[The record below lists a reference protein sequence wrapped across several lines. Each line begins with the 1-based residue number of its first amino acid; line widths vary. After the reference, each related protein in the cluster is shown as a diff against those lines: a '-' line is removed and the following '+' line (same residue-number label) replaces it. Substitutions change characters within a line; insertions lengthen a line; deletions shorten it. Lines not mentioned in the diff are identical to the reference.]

1 VKGET
6 SLNPLSLSLSNPRL
20 PGTSPLGLASLNR
33 KDLPIVV
40 TLGGVGPCYASLAFY
55 FIAFAPSYKLCDN
68 NLLSR
73 TNTMDPPSWIRLL
86 ERFAQNPQKKREQ
99 VLNHLNEDVI
109 KEQSPEQDDEV
120 STRAPPSDEVI

>member
-6 SLNPLSLSLSNPRL
+6 SPNPLNLSLSNPRL

-40 TLGGVGPCYASLAFY
+40 TLGGVGPCYSSLAFY

-68 NLLSR
+68 RDHNNIILNEYPFDEANLL
-73 TNTMDPPSWIRLL
+73 
-86 ERFAQNPQKKREQ
+86 
-99 VLNHLNEDVI
+99 
-109 KEQSPEQDDEV
+109 
-120 STRAPPSDEVI
+120 

>member
-1 VKGET
+1 VKGEN
-6 SLNPLSLSLSNPRL
+6 SLNRLSLSFSKPRL

-68 NLLSR
+68 ILAPLLG
-73 TNTMDPPSWIRLL
+73 NTQSIFLNDKSFGKPCLKDLSLTSLPGDSTRLL
-86 ERFAQNPQKKREQ
+86 FPF
-99 VLNHLNEDVI
+99 LW
-109 KEQSPEQDDEV
+109 
-120 STRAPPSDEVI
+120 

>member
-20 PGTSPLGLASLNR
+20 PGMSPLGLASLNR

-55 FIAFAPSYKLCDN
+55 FIAFSPSYKLCDN
-68 NLLSR
+68 ILASLSG
-73 TNTMDPPSWIRLL
+73 NTESI
-86 ERFAQNPQKKREQ
+86 F
-99 VLNHLNEDVI
+99 LNDKSFGKPCLKDLFSY
-109 KEQSPEQDDEV
+109 KL
-120 STRAPPSDEVI
+120 TW